1 MFRKRLE
8 SLNHCVVANG
18 KVSLIILTAL
28 IFLLA
33 LHSIFWG
40 VPGILLIFGFY
51 WFFNNQAARQR
62 QEIESLLDSV
72 ISDLE
77 KSTFYALENLPTAT
91 AIFDDKGSFVWGN
104 NSLKDLIKPDPK
116 VALTIDK
123 LSPELHINKLDGEH
137 GQKVIT
143 LHEHILQVCYK
154 TVTPSELSGKLYV
167 LYIQDITA
175 AEQFKQNFE
184 RVRLVIGYLQIDN
197 LSDVSQGM
205 SDGQRSALMSE
216 VNLIISEWIAAFN
229 GIGKQYTDDTYFLV
243 FEKQQL
249 LQLIEQK
256 FDVLDKVR
264 EVKEG
269 NKVPVTLSIG
279 VATDEESSNLVSQ
292 KAHSCLDLALG
303 RGGDQAAISLNGVV
317 QFFGGKS
324 AATEKN
330 TRVRARIVSQSIAD
344 LIKESDN
351 IFVMGHFN
359 EDYDSIGSALGIAKM
374 ATLANKPVHV
384 VVSGKSP
391 SLKGCENNLAEYK
404 AFNELFISP
413 AKAKEAITENSLLIL
428 VDFHRPSLAA
438 GPSLLELLPRKVI
451 IDHHRRAEDILKDT
465 LICYLE
471 PSASSTSELVTELL
485 FYYNDRPDLSRFEA
499 SMLYAGIALD
509 TKNFFVQ
516 TGART
521 FEAAALLRRA
531 GADPSIVRQ
540 LFSDDYLTT
549 KTRAEIIAHAELLF
563 ESVLI
568 SVTNL
573 HNMTNASIAIAQ
585 AADLMLLTKG
595 ITCTVV
601 IANLDEENTIISAR
615 SNGKVNVQV
624 VLEAIGGGGHQTVAG
639 VQLKNINVADIKAKI
654 IALIETQIKETEE

>member
-8 SLNHCVVANG
+8 SFNSCVVANG
-18 KVSLIILTAL
+18 KVYLIILTIL

-33 LHSIFWG
+33 LHSIFWI
-40 VPGILLIFGFY
+40 VPGIVLIFGFY
-51 WFFNNQAARQR
+51 WFFNNQSVRQR
-62 QEIESLLDSV
+62 HEVENLLDS
-72 ISDLE
+72 IIIDLE
-77 KSTFYALENLPTAT
+77 KSTFYALENLPTAA
-91 AIFDDKGSFVWGN
+91 AIFDYKGNFVWGN
-104 NSLKDLIKPDPK
+104 KAAKELLKTKDKAAFSL
-116 VALTIDK
+116 DK
-123 LSPELHINKLDGEH
+123 LSPELHINKLDEMQGRKLIH
-137 GQKVIT
+137 VQDNT
-143 LHEHILQVCYK
+143 LLIDYK
-154 TVTPSELSGKLYV
+154 TVTPSEIAGKLYI
-167 LYIQDITA
+167 LYIQDVTA
-175 AEQFKQNFE
+175 IEQFKKSHE
-184 RVRLVIGYLQIDN
+184 RSRPVIAYVQIDN

-205 SDGQRSALMSE
+205 TDGHRRALMSE
-216 VNLIISEWIAAFN
+216 VNLVVSEWITAFN
-229 GIGKQYTDDTYFLV
+229 GIGKQYSDDTYFLT
-243 FEKQQL
+243 FEKHQL

-264 EVKEG
+264 EIKEG

-279 VATDEESSNLVSQ
+279 MATDEDTLNLVSQ
-292 KAHSCLDLALG
+292 KAYSCLDLALG
-303 RGGDQAAISLNGVV
+303 RGGDQAAISLNGAI

-351 IFVMGHFN
+351 ILVMGHSN

-374 ATLANKPVHV
+374 AKLANKPVHI
-384 VVSGKSP
+384 VVSGKST
-391 SLKGCENNLAEYK
+391 SLKKCETSLSEYK
-404 AFNELFISP
+404 DFSNIFISP
-413 AKAKEAITENSLLIL
+413 AKAKESLTDSSLLIL

-438 GPSLLELLPRKVI
+438 GSALLELLPRKVI

-485 FYYNDRPDLSRFEA
+485 FYYNERPDLSRFEA

-521 FEAAALLRRA
+521 FEAAAVLRRA
-531 GADPSIVRQ
+531 GADPGIVRQ
-540 LFSDDYLTT
+540 LFSDDFATT
-549 KTRAEIIAHAELLF
+549 KARAEVITNAELWF
-563 ESVLI
+563 DSVLI
-568 SVTNL
+568 SVTNMY
-573 HNMTNASIAIAQ
+573 NMPNASVAIAQ
-585 AADLMLLTKG
+585 AADYMLLTKG
-595 ITCTVV
+595 ITCSVV
-601 IANLDEENTIISAR
+601 IANIDEETTIVSAR

-639 VQLKNINVADIKAKI
+639 VQLKNINIADVKEKIVALVEA
-654 IALIETQIKETEE
+654 QIKETEE